1 MTTAPDVAAIEAAP
15 LRKARFWQPE
25 IRVDRRSDGTILV
38 RQAGDLPAFPPR
50 LTDRLVHYA
59 KTTPDTLFL
68 ADRNGAGEDWRTVTY
83 SEALD
88 RVRRIGEALCTFDLS
103 LDHPLLIL
111 SGNDIEHALLGL
123 AAQYVGVPYASV
135 SPAYS
140 LVSTDYGKLR
150 GIVDRLQPGL
160 VFAVDGRPF
169 GPAVEAVVP
178 APTPIVTLANPLPGR
193 TNVSFADLEAHA
205 LTGAAD
211 TAHEKVGPDTIA
223 KFLFTSG
230 STGSP
235 KAVINTQ
242 RMMTANQE
250 MVRDCFAYMVDE
262 PPIVLDWAPWNH
274 TAGGNKV
281 FNMVLYNGGTLYIDD
296 GRPTPAAIGKTVRNL
311 REVAPTWYFNVPK
324 GYEELIPFLEEDAE
338 LRQRFFSRLN
348 MMMYAGAGLGQHTW
362 SALER
367 LAVQATGKRVLLVTG
382 LGSTETAPFS
392 MMCTVDQ
399 RTAGNIGVPARG
411 LELKLVPVDG
421 KLEARLKGP
430 NITPGYWRDPERT
443 AEAFDEEGFYRL
455 GDAFRFADPDDAS
468 KGFYFDGRIAE
479 NFKLSTG
486 TWVNAGALRA
496 QLIDALG
503 GLARDAVI
511 TGLDRDF
518 VGAIVIPDMAACRV
532 LAAGTHRRHAG
543 CRHPRRRPRA
553 RRFRR
558 PPGGACPRKHRL
570 VDAHPADRPLWR
582 AAFHRQGRG
591 HRQGLAQPA
600 RRHRQPSRCGRGD
613 LRRLA
618 TGHRLQGRRLTV
630 ISAPCAARRR
640 GAPPRR

>member
-1 MTTAPDVAAIEAAP
+1 MA
-15 LRKARFWQPE
+15 
-25 IRVDRRSDGTILV
+25 
-38 RQAGDLPAFPPR
+38 QAF
-50 LTDRLVHYA
+50 
-59 KTTPDTLFL
+59 
-68 ADRNGAGEDWRTVTY
+68 E
-83 SEALD
+83 
-88 RVRRIGEALCTFDLS
+88 RVRRIGEALLHFDLS

-140 LVSTDYGKLR
+140 LVSHDFLKLR
-150 GIVDRLQPGL
+150 GIVEKLQPGL
-160 VFAVDGRPF
+160 VFAADGKSF
-169 GPAVEAVVP
+169 GPAIRSVVP

-193 TNVSFADLEAHA
+193 TNIAFADLEISAS
-205 LTGAAD
+205 TGAAD
-211 TAHEKVGPDTIA
+211 AAHQNVGPDTVA

-230 STGSP
+230 STGTP

-250 MVRDCFAYMVDE
+250 MVRDCFAYMGEE

-311 REVAPTWYFNVPK
+311 REVSPTWYFNVPK

-362 SALER
+362 DALER

-399 RTAGNIGVPARG
+399 RIAGNIGLPARG

-421 KLEARLKGP
+421 KLEARLRGP
-430 NITPGYWRDPERT
+430 NITPGYWRDAERT

-455 GDAFRFADPDDAS
+455 GDAFRFVDPDDAS

-479 NFKLSTG
+479 NFKLNTG
-486 TWVNAGALRA
+486 TWVNAGALRT
-496 QLIDALG
+496 QLVDALG

-518 VGAIVIPDMAACRV
+518 VGAIVIPDLAACRV
-532 LAAGTHRRHAG
+532 LAAGTTDDTPVADILDDDRV
-543 CRHPRRRPRA
+543 RA
-553 RRFRR
+553 DF
-558 PPGGACPRKHRL
+558 G
-570 VDAHPADRPLWR
+570 V
-582 AAFHRQGRG
+582 
-591 HRQGLAQPA
+591 
-600 RRHRQPSRCGRGD
+600 
-613 LRRLA
+613 RLA
-618 TGHRLQGRRLTV
+618 ALARESTGSSTLVRRIVLFGGTLSIDKGEVTDKGSLNQRAV
-630 ISAPCAARRR
+630 IANHPDVVEEIYAGS
-640 GAPPRR
+640 PRVIAYREGG

>member
-1 MTTAPDVAAIEAAP
+1 MNAAVSNVAAIEAAP
-15 LRKARFWQPE
+15 LRKVRFWEPE
-25 IRVDRRSDGTILV
+25 VLVNRRPDGTILV
-38 RQAGDLPAFPPR
+38 RQAGDLPPFPPR

-59 KTTPDTLFL
+59 GTTPDTLFL
-68 ADRNGAGEDWRTVTY
+68 ADRNGESEDWRRVTY
-83 SEALD
+83 AEALD
-88 RVRRIGEALCTFDLS
+88 RVRHIGEALIEFDLS

-140 LVSTDYGKLR
+140 LVSTDFSKLR
-150 GIVDRLQPGL
+150 GIVDTLQPGL
-160 VFAVDGRPF
+160 VFAADGEPF
-169 GPAVEAVVP
+169 GPAIQAVVP
-178 APTPIVTLANPLPGR
+178 APTPIVSVTNPLLHR
-193 TNVSFADLEAHA
+193 TNVAFVELEAHR

-211 TAHEKVGPDTIA
+211 AAHETVGPDTVA

-250 MVRDCFAYMVDE
+250 MVRDCFAYMVEE

-338 LRQRFFSRLN
+338 LRQRFFSRLS

-367 LAVQATGKRVLLVTG
+367 LAVQATGERVLLVTG

-399 RTAGNIGVPARG
+399 RVAGNIGVPALG
-411 LELKLVPVDG
+411 IELKLVPVEG

-430 NITPGYWRDPERT
+430 NITPGYWRDPKRT

-479 NFKLSTG
+479 NFKLNTG
-486 TWVNAGALRA
+486 TWVNAGTLRA
-496 QLIDALG
+496 QLVDALG

-518 VGAIVIPDMAACRV
+518 VGAIVVPDMTACRV
-532 LAAGTHRRHAG
+532 LAAGTTDATPVAEILDDDRVRADFGVRLAALARESTGSSTLIRRIVLY
-543 CRHPRRRPRA
+543 
-553 RRFRR
+553 
-558 PPGGACPRKHRL
+558 GGALSIDRGELTDKGSLNQRAVLANHPDLVEEIYEGSPR
-570 VDAHPADRPLWR
+570 VI
-582 AAFHRQGRG
+582 AFRKGG
-591 HRQGLAQPA
+591 
-600 RRHRQPSRCGRGD
+600 
-613 LRRLA
+613 
-618 TGHRLQGRRLTV
+618 
-630 ISAPCAARRR
+630 
-640 GAPPRR
+640 

>member
-1 MTTAPDVAAIEAAP
+1 MTVAVQSVAAIEAAP
-15 LRKARFWQPE
+15 LRKVRLWDPE
-25 IRVDRRSDGTILV
+25 ILVDRRSDGTILV
-38 RQAGDLPAFPPR
+38 RQAGKLPAFPPR

-59 KTTPDTLFL
+59 RATSDTLFL
-68 ADRNGAGEDWRTVTY
+68 ADRDGGGDEWRTVTY
-83 SEALD
+83 ADALK
-88 RVRRIGEALCTFDLS
+88 RVRRIGAALLEFDLS

-140 LVSTDYGKLR
+140 LVSKDFSKLS
-150 GIVDRLQPGL
+150 GIVDKLRPGL
-160 VFAVDGRPF
+160 VFAADGKPF
-169 GPAVEAVVP
+169 DLAIRSVVP
-178 APTPIVTLANPLPGR
+178 ARTPVVTVTNPLALRP
-193 TNVSFADLEAHA
+193 NIPFSDLDSPRPTE
-205 LTGAAD
+205 AAD
-211 TAHEKVGPDTIA
+211 AAHETVGPDTVA

-250 MVRDCFAYMVDE
+250 MVRDCFAYMVEE

-296 GRPTPAAIGKTVRNL
+296 GRPTPAAIAKTVRNL
-311 REVAPTWYFNVPK
+311 RDVSPTWYFNVPK
-324 GYEELIPFLEEDAE
+324 GYEELIPYLEEDAE
-338 LRQRFFSRLN
+338 LRERFFSRLK

-399 RTAGNIGVPARG
+399 RIAGNIGLPALG
-411 LELKLVPVDG
+411 IELKLVPTDG

-443 AEAFDEEGFYRL
+443 EEAFDEEGFYRL
-455 GDAFRFADPDDAS
+455 GDAFRFVDPDDAA

-479 NFKLSTG
+479 NFKLNTG

-496 QLIDALG
+496 KLVDALG

-518 VGAIVIPDMAACRV
+518 VGAIVIPDLAACRV
-532 LAAGTHRRHAG
+532 LAAGTTEETPVADLLDDDRV
-543 CRHPRRRPRA
+543 RA
-553 RRFRR
+553 DF
-558 PPGGACPRKHRL
+558 G
-570 VDAHPADRPLWR
+570 V
-582 AAFHRQGRG
+582 
-591 HRQGLAQPA
+591 
-600 RRHRQPSRCGRGD
+600 
-613 LRRLA
+613 RLA
-618 TGHRLQGRRLTV
+618 ALARESTGSSTLVRRIILFSGVLSIDRGELTDKGSLNQRAV
-630 ISAPCAARRR
+630 IANHPDLVEEIYEGS
-640 GAPPRR
+640 PRVIAFKEGG

>member
-1 MTTAPDVAAIEAAP
+1 MTAAFPDIAAIEAAP
-15 LRKARFWQPE
+15 LRKVRFWDPE
-25 IRVDRRSDGTILV
+25 ILVDRRLDGTILV
-38 RQAGDLPAFPPR
+38 RQAGELPPYPPR

-59 KTTPDTLFL
+59 KATPDTLFL
-68 ADRNGAGEDWRTVTY
+68 ADRNGEEDWRTVTY
-83 SEALD
+83 AEALD
-88 RVRRIGEALCTFDLS
+88 RVRRIGEALVRFDLS
-103 LDHPLLIL
+103 LEHPLLIL

-123 AAQYVGVPYASV
+123 AAQYVGVPYAAV

-140 LVSTDYGKLR
+140 LISTDFSKLR
-150 GIVDRLQPGL
+150 GIVDLLQPGL
-160 VFAVDGRPF
+160 VFAADGELF
-169 GPAVEAVVP
+169 GPAIQSVVP
-178 APTPIVTLANPLPGR
+178 APTPIVTLRNPLPER
-193 TNVSFADLEAHA
+193 VNIPFADLEIHA
-205 LTGAAD
+205 STGSAD
-211 TAHEKVGPDTIA
+211 AAHEKVGPDTIA

-250 MVRDCFAYMVDE
+250 MVRDCFAFMRDE

-311 REVAPTWYFNVPK
+311 RDVAPTWYFNVPK
-324 GYEELIPFLEEDAE
+324 GYEELIPFLENDAE
-338 LRQRFFSRLN
+338 LRERFFSRLN

-367 LAVQATGKRVLLVTG
+367 LAVQATGERVLLVTG

-399 RTAGNIGVPARG
+399 RIAGNIGVPARG
-411 LELKLVPVDG
+411 LDLKLVPVEG

-443 AEAFDEEGFYRL
+443 AEAFDEESFYRL
-455 GDAFRFADPDDAS
+455 GDAFRFVDPDDAS

-479 NFKLSTG
+479 NFKLNTG

-496 QLIDALG
+496 QLVNALG

-518 VGAIVIPDMAACRV
+518 VGAIVIPDMAACRT
-532 LAAGTHRRHAG
+532 LAANASEDTPVAEILDDDRGARRL
-543 CRHPRRRPRA
+543 RRPA
-553 RRFRR
+553 GSAR
-558 PPGGACPRKHRL
+558 PPEHRVL
-570 VDAHPADRPLWR
+570 DAHPADRPLR
-582 AAFHRQGRG
+582 RSAFDRQGRSD
-591 HRQGLAQPA
+591 RQGFAQPA
-600 RRHRQPSRCGRGD
+600 RRHRQPSRCGRRN
-613 LRRLA
+613 LRRL
-618 TGHRLQGRRLTV
+618 TSGRLPSGR
-630 ISAPCAARRR
+630 AADCVR
-640 GAPPRR
+640 G

>member
-1 MTTAPDVAAIEAAP
+1 MTALVSDVAGVEAAP
-15 LRKARFWQPE
+15 LRKVRFWEPE
-25 IRVDRRSDGTILV
+25 IRVERRPDGTVLV
-38 RQAGDLPAFPPR
+38 RQAGELPPFPPR

-59 KTTPDTLFL
+59 QATPDTLFL
-68 ADRNGAGEDWRTVTY
+68 ADRNGGADWRRVTY
-83 SEALD
+83 AQAFD
-88 RVRRIGEALCTFDLS
+88 RVRRIGEALLGFDLS

-123 AAQYVGVPYASV
+123 AAQYVGVPYAAV

-140 LVSTDYGKLR
+140 LVSTDHGKLR
-150 GIVDRLQPGL
+150 GIVDTLLPGL
-160 VFAVDGRPF
+160 VFAADGKAF
-169 GPAVEAVVP
+169 GPAIQAAVP
-178 APTPIVTLANPLPGR
+178 AATPIVTVGNPLPSR
-193 TNVSFADLEAHA
+193 ANVPFGDLEVRAP
-205 LTGAAD
+205 TGAAD
-211 TAHEKVGPDTIA
+211 AAHATVGPDTVA

-250 MVRDCFAYMVDE
+250 MVRHCFAYMADE

-296 GRPTPAAIGKTVRNL
+296 GRPTPVAIGKTVRNL
-311 REVAPTWYFNVPK
+311 GEVAPTWYFNVPK
-324 GYEELIPFLEEDAE
+324 GYEELIPYLEEDAE
-338 LRQRFFSRLN
+338 LRQRFFSRLK

-362 SALER
+362 DALER
-367 LAVQATGKRVLLVTG
+367 LAVQATGARVLLVTG

-399 RTAGNIGVPARG
+399 RIAGNIGVPALG
-411 LELKLVPVDG
+411 IELKLVPVDG

-430 NITPGYWRDPERT
+430 NVTPGYWRDPRRT

-455 GDAFRFADPDDAS
+455 GDAFRFVDPDDAA

-479 NFKLSTG
+479 NFKLNTG

-496 QLIDALG
+496 RLVDALG

-518 VGAIVIPDMAACRV
+518 IGAIVIPDMAACRV
-532 LAAGTHRRHAG
+532 LAAGTTDATPVADILDDDRVRADFGVRLAALARESTGSSTLVRRIVLFGGTLSIDKGEVTDKGSLNQRAVIANHPDLVEEIYAG
-543 CRHPRRRPRA
+543 SPRVIACR
-553 RRFRR
+553 
-558 PPGGACPRKHRL
+558 PGG
-570 VDAHPADRPLWR
+570 
-582 AAFHRQGRG
+582 
-591 HRQGLAQPA
+591 
-600 RRHRQPSRCGRGD
+600 
-613 LRRLA
+613 
-618 TGHRLQGRRLTV
+618 
-630 ISAPCAARRR
+630 
-640 GAPPRR
+640 

>member
-1 MTTAPDVAAIEAAP
+1 MSTGGRTG
-15 LRKARFWQPE
+15 RSSCARPA
-25 IRVDRRSDGTILV
+25 T
-38 RQAGDLPAFPPR
+38 LPAFPPR

-59 KTTPDTLFL
+59 RTTPDTLFL
-68 ADRNGAGEDWRTVTY
+68 ADRNGGDDWRTVTY
-83 SEALD
+83 AQALD
-88 RVRRIGEALCTFDLS
+88 RVRRIGEALIGFGLS

-123 AAQYVGVPYASV
+123 AAQYVGVPYAAV

-140 LVSTDYGKLR
+140 LVSTDFSKLG
-150 GIVDRLQPGL
+150 GIVDKLEPGL
-160 VFAVDGRPF
+160 VFAADGKPF
-169 GPAVEAVVP
+169 GAAIQAVVP
-178 APTPIVTLANPLPGR
+178 AATPVVTVQNPLPR
-193 TNVSFADLEAHA
+193 HPNVPFADLEAHA
-205 LTGAAD
+205 PTGAAD
-211 TAHEKVGPDTIA
+211 AAHDTVGPDTIA
-223 KFLFTSG
+223 KLLFTSG

-250 MVRDCFAYMVDE
+250 MVRDCFVYMRDE

-296 GRPTPAAIGKTVRNL
+296 GRPTPAAIGRTVRNL

-324 GYEELIPFLEEDAE
+324 GFEELIPYLEEDAE

-362 SALER
+362 DALER
-367 LAVQATGKRVLLVTG
+367 LAVQATGERVLLVTG

-399 RTAGNIGVPARG
+399 RIAGNIGLPALG

-455 GDAFRFADPDDAS
+455 GDAFRFVDPDDAA

-479 NFKLSTG
+479 NFKLNTG
-486 TWVNAGALRA
+486 TWVNAGALRI

-511 TGLDRDF
+511 TGLDREF
-518 VGAIVIPDMAACRV
+518 VGAIVIPDLAACRV
-532 LAAGTHRRHAG
+532 LMGNAAEDTPVAAIIEDDRVRADFGVRLAALARTSTGSSTLVRRIILFGGALSIDRGEVTDKGSLNQRAVIANHPDVVEEIYAG
-543 CRHPRRRPRA
+543 SPRVIA
-553 RRFRR
+553 FR
-558 PPGGACPRKHRL
+558 PGG
-570 VDAHPADRPLWR
+570 
-582 AAFHRQGRG
+582 
-591 HRQGLAQPA
+591 
-600 RRHRQPSRCGRGD
+600 
-613 LRRLA
+613 
-618 TGHRLQGRRLTV
+618 
-630 ISAPCAARRR
+630 
-640 GAPPRR
+640 